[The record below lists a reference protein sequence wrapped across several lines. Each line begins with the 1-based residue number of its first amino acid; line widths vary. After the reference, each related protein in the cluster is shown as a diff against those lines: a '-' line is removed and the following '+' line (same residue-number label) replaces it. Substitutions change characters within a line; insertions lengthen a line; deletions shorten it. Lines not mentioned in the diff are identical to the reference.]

1 MRLTDDGWHG
11 SYAPPGGNAGQ
22 RPNRPHGAGAYAHPS
37 VRARRFMP
45 KAPPM
50 TGKLAVIMILLAS
63 LAAGIGVYYTQV
75 YAFYDEVPEAQATV
89 QLTPF
94 EADPEVILAENIQA
108 IDADSSPIRYR
119 ACFTTPMS
127 HALLS
132 ETSQGDDRGEL
143 IRFRAQ
149 KGKRK
154 KSFTSFAEGGL
165 RLDEPLHQR
174 QMINWEIDHD
184 CYTDDD
190 EMKKGKYSL

>member
-1 MRLTDDGWHG
+1 MKPLSVYESMFMR
-11 SYAPPGGNAGQ
+11 
-22 RPNRPHGAGAYAHPS
+22 
-37 VRARRFMP
+37 VRSDRR
-45 KAPPM
+45 
-50 TGKLAVIMILLAS
+50 S
-63 LAAGIGVYYTQV
+63 
-75 YAFYDEVPEAQATV
+75 
-89 QLTPF
+89 
-94 EADPEVILAENIQA
+94 
-108 IDADSSPIRYR
+108 
-119 ACFTTPMS
+119 C
-127 HALLS
+127 
-132 ETSQGDDRGEL
+132 QGDDRGEL

>member
-1 MRLTDDGWHG
+1 
-11 SYAPPGGNAGQ
+11 
-22 RPNRPHGAGAYAHPS
+22 
-37 VRARRFMP
+37 
-45 KAPPM
+45 M

-132 ETSQGDDRGEL
+132 ETYTPYEN
-143 IRFRAQ
+143 A
-149 KGKRK
+149 
-154 KSFTSFAEGGL
+154 
-165 RLDEPLHQR
+165 EPLTAPGWFDCFDADAIGADLESGAMLAFLGERNITFGVDRVVAIAQDGRGFVWHQLNECGEK
-174 QMINWEIDHD
+174 QYDGSPADPTCPTPEGQD
-184 CYTDDD
+184 
-190 EMKKGKYSL
+190 